1 MAKAELDAQA
11 REIASREAAL
21 RAETASLADERAEVE
36 NAKAFLEQA
45 PASYTLN
52 SNGNGGGGVGEAAV
66 GSSDEQSRRAA
77 AWQQK
82 RTQEMMALKRKN
94 QTLEAGAE
102 KLKQEL
108 ATAHA
113 EVKALEGK
121 LEAEA
126 AAAKA
131 RNSSTW
137 RLRQENE
144 RLVKAE
150 ALRQQQQ
157 SGGGEG
163 SSGAQVAVGPGP
175 ESSSSVISAAEA
187 KALHDKVRRPE
198 TEREGS
204 HGREL
209 LLSCPVLHTLSLLF
223 TALIVSPLPLRL
235 PLATCTNCFV
245 LQRLYCTVA
254 CVHYM

>member
-1 MAKAELDAQA
+1 MQNNVGILD
-11 REIASREAAL
+11 
-21 RAETASLADERAEVE
+21 TVTDEFTTVA
-36 NAKAFLEQA
+36 
-45 PASYTLN
+45 TT
-52 SNGNGGGGVGEAAV
+52 GEAAA

-82 RTQEMMALKRKN
+82 RTQEMMTLKRKN

-157 SGGGEG
+157 QQSWELR
-163 SSGAQVAVGPGP
+163 
-175 ESSSSVISAAEA
+175 SASW
-187 KALHDKVRRPE
+187 KLGTE
-198 TEREGS
+198 TWM
-204 HGREL
+204 
-209 LLSCPVLHTLSLLF
+209 PVLL
-223 TALIVSPLPLRL
+223 
-235 PLATCTNCFV
+235 CGV
-245 LQRLYCTVA
+245 LGTTTQRAARAASTRTYTG
-254 CVHYM
+254 